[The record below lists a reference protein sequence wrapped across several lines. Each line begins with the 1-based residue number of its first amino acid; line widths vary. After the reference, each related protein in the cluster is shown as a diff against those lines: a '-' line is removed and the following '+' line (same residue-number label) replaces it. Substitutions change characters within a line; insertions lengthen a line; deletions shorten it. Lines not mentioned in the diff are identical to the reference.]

1 MDIETL
7 VTMVAATIGVISAVV
22 SWLFSR
28 KTQTGELEADVEEL
42 ALLVERMGKAQRR
55 ERMARVRQG
64 SGASPDAPAPSQE
77 PGQPPLDFPADPK
90 AHKAELRRRLLRS
103 KMQ

>member
-1 MDIETL
+1 MDTETL
-7 VTMVAATIGVISAVV
+7 VLLVAATVSVVSAVV
-22 SWLFSR
+22 SWWFSR

-64 SGASPDAPAPSQE
+64 SGAAGDAPGASQE
-77 PGQPPLDFPADPK
+77 AGQPPLDFPVDPK
-90 AHKAELRRRLLRS
+90 QHKAELRRRLLRG
-103 KMQ
+103 KLQ

>member
-1 MDIETL
+1 MTL
-7 VTMVAATIGVISAVV
+7 VLFVATAMSVISAVV
-22 SWLFSR
+22 SWWFSR

-64 SGASPDAPAPSQE
+64 SNAGSDAPGASQE
-77 PGQPPLDFPADPK
+77 AGQPSLDFPADPK
-90 AHKAELRRRLLRS
+90 ERKAELRRRMARS